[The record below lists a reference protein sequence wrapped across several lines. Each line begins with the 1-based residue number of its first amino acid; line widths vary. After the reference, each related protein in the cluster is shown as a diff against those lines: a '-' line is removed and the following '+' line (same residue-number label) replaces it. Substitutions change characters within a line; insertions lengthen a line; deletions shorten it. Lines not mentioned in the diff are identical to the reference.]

1 MISVSYTNPNFRRK
15 GMFEQLKET
24 LVSELNVNADD
35 ITMEAELT
43 GDLGL
48 NSLELADLVYNCEE
62 KFNIVIEDDALGN
75 FVTVGDVVKYLEEKK
90 NNN

>member
-1 MISVSYTNPNFRRK
+1 M
-15 GMFEQLKET
+15 
-24 LVSELNVNADD
+24 NADD

-62 KFNIVIEDDALGN
+62 KFNIVIEDDALQN

-90 NNN
+90 N

>member
-1 MISVSYTNPNFRRK
+1 
-15 GMFEQLKET
+15 MFEQLKAT

-35 ITMEAELT
+35 ITMDAELT

-75 FVTVGDVVKYLEEKK
+75 FVTVGDVVRYLEEKT
-90 NNN
+90 NS

>member
-1 MISVSYTNPNFRRK
+1 
-15 GMFEQLKET
+15 MFEQLKET